1 LDEGSIVIFK
11 GSQFKGSEYN
21 NPNQKW
27 IELAFTTMKKG
38 VDLILPPEKR
48 EMQLNE
54 IHF

>member
-1 LDEGSIVIFK
+1 MVIFK

-27 IELAFTTMKKG
+27 IELALTTMKK
-38 VDLILPPEKR
+38 VADLILPPKKR
-48 EMQLNE
+48 EMLQLNE